1 MVWKANTT
9 ALKTQFDTLLKRRL
23 VLAKQAFIHQGCVT
37 QCGAEAQ
44 ESRKVSGAGL
54 SQVMCC
60 HGEESELQSWTTWI

>member
-1 MVWKANTT
+1 M
-9 ALKTQFDTLLKRRL
+9 
-23 VLAKQAFIHQGCVT
+23 T

-60 HGEESELQSWTTWI
+60 HGEESAELDNLDLNLGFPTHWEEGYRASVSFLLSRAFGML